1 MSADYQNRRDWLARR
16 ATPKR
21 LPVRMFWNSGTRGT
35 YAPGNPTYGAQCNRE
50 LAMKRERARKA
61 KGPTL

>member
-1 MSADYQNRRDWLARR
+1 MSADYPNRRDWLKRR

-21 LPVRMFWNSGTRGT
+21 LPGRLIWNSGTRGT
-35 YAPGNPTYGAQCNRE
+35 YAPRNPTHGAQCNHE

-61 KGPTL
+61 KGPNL

>member
-1 MSADYQNRRDWLARR
+1 MSTDYPKRRDWLARR

-21 LPVRMFWNSGTRGT
+21 LPSRLIWNSDTRGT
-35 YAPGNPTYGAQCNRE
+35 YAPRNPTYGAQCNHE

-61 KGPTL
+61 KWLNL